1 MHCRKDIC
9 YFYRLMSNISLWMT
23 PLQAKI
29 ILRLEKINKVPL
41 RYNVGDVVYTGQINK
56 SVWSWRDMGYYRRS
70 TQYLSQFPKR
80 LSSFFGT
87 GKNINLTML
96 LAKALDLR
104 HISCCPSNLF
114 LCAGK
119 NNLSNP
125 ATLPDMRLRRY
136 NNMGKLSGHAK
147 CICFCKTTNFF
158 KTERPILS

>member
-1 MHCRKDIC
+1 MHCRKDIR

-114 LCAGK
+114 LCAEK
-119 NNLSNP
+119 ITW
-125 ATLPDMRLRRY
+125 ATLLHSLIWGSEDTEICLCCLVMRNVVVFLQTSW
-136 NNMGKLSGHAK
+136 KLTA
-147 CICFCKTTNFF
+147 
-158 KTERPILS
+158 L